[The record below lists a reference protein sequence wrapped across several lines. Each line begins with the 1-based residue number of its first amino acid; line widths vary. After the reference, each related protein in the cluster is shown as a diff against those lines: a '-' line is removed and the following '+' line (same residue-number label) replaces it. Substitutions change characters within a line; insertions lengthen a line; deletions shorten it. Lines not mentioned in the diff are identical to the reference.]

1 MLIITN
7 NKISE
12 FIRFAIVGVIATGI
26 HYGLYYVLQKRIE
39 VNFAYTLAYLVSF
52 VINFYMTSLFTF
64 RTKPSLGKLFGL
76 SGAHIVNYL
85 MHIALLNLFLNIGL
99 SKTWAP
105 LPVFAIV
112 IPVNFILVRF
122 VFKTIKI

>member
-1 MLIITN
+1 MLTFK

-12 FIRFAIVGVIATGI
+12 FIRFAIVGVIATAI
-26 HYGLYYVLQKRIE
+26 HYGFYYVLQKRME

-52 VINFYMTSLFTF
+52 VFNFYMTSYFTF
-64 RTKPSLGKLFGL
+64 RTKPSYGKLFGL
-76 SGAHIVNYL
+76 GGAHIVNYL
-85 MHIALLNLFLNIGL
+85 MHIALLNLFLYFGM

-112 IPVNFILVRF
+112 IPINFILVRF
-122 VFKTIKI
+122 VFKSKKI